1 MTVLD
6 WSVIGVIVLSMLIA
20 FARGIT
26 RELIALLAWVVGF
39 FAAVAFSP
47 LVGAMLPE
55 FGGHPVVRYLIA
67 FVAILLV
74 ALLLGALIAW
84 PLRSVIRRA
93 GLGFVDRFL
102 GAVFGIARG
111 VVLVLVFVLFAGL
124 TTLPRLNWWQNS
136 ALAPML
142 VVGAMALAPWLPF
155 EWARRLDYSREGRTL
170 PRAPAERK
178 V

>member
-6 WSVIGVIVLSMLIA
+6 WSVIGVIVLSMLVA
-20 FARGIT
+20 FVRGIT
-26 RELIALLAWVVGF
+26 RELIALLAWVLGF

-47 LVGAMLPE
+47 LLGAMLPE
-55 FGGHPVVRYLIA
+55 FGGHPVVRYLVA
-67 FVAILLV
+67 FVAILLA
-74 ALLLGALIAW
+74 ALFVGALIAW

-124 TTLPRLNWWQNS
+124 TSLPRFNWWQNS
-136 ALAPML
+136 ALAPAL
-142 VVGAMALAPWLPF
+142 TAGALALAPWLPS
-155 EWARRLDYSREGRTL
+155 EWAQRLDYSREARTL
-170 PRAPAERK
+170 PRVPAERK